1 MGLVWDRVGLVVYFT
16 PSPSCR
22 DSNDESILALA
33 FAFLPY
39 MSWCSDDTLGWA
51 VIDAFASDHVTFE
64 PPHHR

>member
-33 FAFLPY
+33 FAVLRY
-39 MSWCSDDTLGWA
+39 MSWCRDGCTLQFEQWTILWA
-51 VIDAFASDHVTFE
+51 GQ
-64 PPHHR
+64 